1 MLILESGE
9 ACRRYLYYCV
19 RYDAVMYFIYK
30 SYMGG
35 FLAALTAGYE
45 QSIIIWA

>member
-35 FLAALTAGYE
+35 VSG
-45 QSIIIWA
+45 SIGSWI